1 MTARRLRIRVG
12 FVVAGLVMLIAA
24 AIVFKATGHDEVY
37 TTIKE
42 LSPLVIAVL
51 AAYLASRFQ
60 ARAAFHASLRDVWS
74 YLVEAKTELVAYTMD
89 PSPEQRARAYKQLSN
104 AIDEVR
110 GVYLNVGED
119 SAYRGHYPYEP
130 LHDMRRALRD
140 LGESPSEQ
148 ELRAARDKI
157 EGAWNALRPA
167 FLAELEPTGP
177 TNPITYWWARDTRKE
192 GQAPKDGWT
201 IRVMRLPRQ

>member
-1 MTARRLRIRVG
+1 MTAERLRRRVG
-12 FVVAGLVMLIAA
+12 FVVAGLAVLIAA

-42 LSPLVIAVL
+42 LSPLVIAIL

-74 YLVEAKTELVAYTMD
+74 HLIEAKNELVAYTMD
-89 PSPEQRARAYKQLSN
+89 PSPERYVQAYKQLSK

-119 SAYRGHYPYEP
+119 ERHRGWYPYQP
-130 LHDMRRALRD
+130 LHDMLTTLED
-140 LGESPSEQ
+140 LGPSPYAAKCLEAKDQIEQ
-148 ELRAARDKI
+148 
-157 EGAWNALRPA
+157 AWNALRPN
-167 FLAELEPTGP
+167 FLAEFEPPEPTD
-177 TNPITYWWARDTRKE
+177 PIIHWGARDRRKK
-192 GQAPKDGWT
+192 GSAPKHGW
-201 IRVMRLPRQ
+201 RLRLTRIARQ